1 MVQNIY
7 FKISVGLFTLF
18 TAVFLFVFVDSQK
31 SGFLSSVKGIVLT
44 ITYPIQYITY
54 NVIEFVDETITIV
67 KDNKKLLEQN
77 KQLKSELD
85 LLKIQLIELKNL
97 ENENLKLK
105 NLLNFIQDLQKKSK
119 RDLIFVSSKVIG
131 YSGDNWINSIIID
144 VGNSSGIQ
152 EGDLVIANG
161 YLVGIVS
168 EVGQFSSS
176 VLLVSNKNFKITC
189 RTRKT
194 REVCFFQGVDNKT
207 GKLNFVKPEQD
218 IRIGDIIE
226 TTNLD
231 NKPSGIPI
239 GVIKEV
245 SYEEGNFFK
254 DVKVKLFLYPYS
266 LEYVVVLL
274 NNRENDEKK

>member
-1 MVQNIY
+1 
-7 FKISVGLFTLF
+7 
-18 TAVFLFVFVDSQK
+18 
-31 SGFLSSVKGIVLT
+31 
-44 ITYPIQYITY
+44 
-54 NVIEFVDETITIV
+54 
-67 KDNKKLLEQN
+67 LEEN

-85 LLKIQLIELKNL
+85 SAKIKLIELKNL

-105 NLLNFIQDLQKKSK
+105 NLLNFIQELQDTTKQK
-119 RDLIFVSSKVIG
+119 LNFIGGKVIG

-144 VGNSSGIQ
+144 VGSSSGIK
-152 EGDLVIANG
+152 EGDLVVADG

-189 RTRKT
+189 RTKKT
-194 REVCFFQGVDNKT
+194 REICFFQGVDNKT

-231 NKPSGIPI
+231 GKPSGIPI
-239 GVIKEV
+239 GVVKEV

-254 DVKVKLFLYPYS
+254 DVKIKLFLYPYS
-266 LEYVVVLL
+266 LEYVVVLTG
-274 NNRENDEKK
+274 NKKEDEKK

>member
-1 MVQNIY
+1 M
-7 FKISVGLFTLF
+7 
-18 TAVFLFVFVDSQK
+18 
-31 SGFLSSVKGIVLT
+31 
-44 ITYPIQYITY
+44 
-54 NVIEFVDETITIV
+54 EE
-67 KDNKKLLEQN
+67 N

-85 LLKIQLIELKNL
+85 SAKIKLIELKNL

-105 NLLNFIQDLQKKSK
+105 NLLNFIQELKKSTK
-119 RDLIFVSSKVIG
+119 QNLNFVGGKVIG

-144 VGNSSGIQ
+144 IGRSSGIK
-152 EGDLVIANG
+152 EGDLVIAEG
-161 YLVGIVS
+161 YMVGIVS

-189 RTRKT
+189 RTKKT

-231 NKPSGIPI
+231 GKPSGIPI
-239 GVIKEV
+239 GVVKEV

-254 DVKVKLFLYPYS
+254 DVKIKLFLYPYS
-266 LEYVVVLL
+266 LEYVMVLTG
-274 NNRENDEKK
+274 NKEENEKK

>member
-1 MVQNIY
+1 
-7 FKISVGLFTLF
+7 
-18 TAVFLFVFVDSQK
+18 VDSQK
-31 SGFLSSVKGIVLT
+31 SGFLSSVKGTVLT

-54 NVIEFVDETITIV
+54 NVIEFVDGTITVI
-67 KDNKKLLEQN
+67 KDNKKLLEEN
-77 KQLKSELD
+77 KKLKSELD
-85 LLKIQLIELKNL
+85 SVKFQLIELKNL

-105 NLLNFIQDLQKKSK
+105 ELLKFIQELQEKTKKELS
-119 RDLIFVSSKVIG
+119 FVGGKVIG
-131 YSGDNWINSIIID
+131 YSGDNWINSIIIN
-144 VGNSSGIQ
+144 VGKSSGIK
-152 EGDLVIANG
+152 EGDLVIADG

-189 RTRKT
+189 RTKKT
-194 REVCFFQGVDNKT
+194 REICFFQGVDNQT

-226 TTNLD
+226 TTDLD
-231 NKPSGIPI
+231 GKHSGIPI
-239 GVIKEV
+239 GVVKEV

-266 LEYVVVLL
+266 LEYVIVLTE
-274 NNRENDEKK
+274 NREKNEKK

>member
-1 MVQNIY
+1 M
-7 FKISVGLFTLF
+7 
-18 TAVFLFVFVDSQK
+18 
-31 SGFLSSVKGIVLT
+31 
-44 ITYPIQYITY
+44 
-54 NVIEFVDETITIV
+54 EE
-67 KDNKKLLEQN
+67 N

-85 LLKIQLIELKNL
+85 SAKIKLIELKNL

-105 NLLNFIQDLQKKSK
+105 NLLNFIQELQDTTKQK
-119 RDLIFVSSKVIG
+119 LNFIGGKVIG

-144 VGNSSGIQ
+144 VGSSSGIK
-152 EGDLVIANG
+152 EGDLVVADG

-189 RTRKT
+189 RTKKT
-194 REVCFFQGVDNKT
+194 REICFFQGVDNKT

-231 NKPSGIPI
+231 GKPSGIPI
-239 GVIKEV
+239 GVVKEV

-254 DVKVKLFLYPYS
+254 DVKIKLFLYPYS
-266 LEYVVVLL
+266 LEYVVVLTG
-274 NNRENDEKK
+274 NKKEDEKK